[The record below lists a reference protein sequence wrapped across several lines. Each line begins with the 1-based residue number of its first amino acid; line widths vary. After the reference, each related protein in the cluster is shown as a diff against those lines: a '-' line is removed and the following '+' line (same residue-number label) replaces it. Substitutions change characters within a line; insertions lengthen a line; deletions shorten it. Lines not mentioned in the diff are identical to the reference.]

1 MMTLLNPL
9 LAWGMLL
16 GLIPL
21 IIHLLNRRRFRRVE
35 WAPMRYLKLNVERN
49 RRRIE
54 VEQLLLLLLR
64 IALLVL
70 LFFFLARPVLNPT
83 GLEHWLG
90 TGGRSSQIVLIDDS
104 LSMGYAASG
113 GTEGAAFSR
122 AKEVTTALLAAA
134 RPQDRCT
141 LLTTSAPRVPVLH
154 EVEATRR
161 DELSAAVAGLPPTA
175 THAAW
180 TSVLAG
186 VDEAVQSCTYPTRQ
200 LTIVTDLRK
209 AGWERGIA
217 AIAGRWGE
225 QDRRVRVRV
234 VDVGAD
240 DTANVA
246 LCELVPLDR
255 TVLAGAESRWE
266 ATIRN
271 DSSRLLA
278 GLKAVLRVDD
288 RPTEVRLPELPP
300 HETVRLPLSVA
311 FPGPGAHDLSLEIP
325 EDELPGDNRRWVA
338 VPVKDSLLIRL
349 VDGEP
354 SLVPFGSEVDYL
366 AAPLSIGIGAAEAW
380 RVEVVTDQDFLSP
393 RLDPADVLVL
403 ANVAA
408 VTPEQAGRLGPL
420 VKGGMGLMIFTG
432 ARLDV
437 GLYNDLLHRDFRL
450 LPYPMKT
457 LIDEAFRGVI
467 VEPVRPSPIAALLDL
482 KPSALERVA
491 VKQIMAV
498 DEQREPAGERDQVQ
512 VLARWN
518 DPARSPALVERVVG
532 DGRVLLWTTTAD
544 RAGNDWPI
552 EPSFVLAVREA
563 VRGTARPTRFDT
575 TLSAGEPMRRIVRSS
590 QQVANARLNP
600 PGGGEPRA
608 LAVVPQGTSRDER
621 GPAYAIDV
629 PDSRQAGLYRLAW
642 DEGPLGPQQDLYA
655 ANPDPRES
663 ALERITAA
671 DLKTLFEPLEI
682 ELAVARGDPS
692 GMFAATGREVWH
704 ELALGLC
711 GLLIVE
717 SLFAAWVGRSR

>member
-35 WAPMRYLKLNVERN
+35 WAPMRYLKLTIERN

-54 VEQLLLLLLR
+54 IEQLLLLLLR

-90 TGGRSSQIVLIDDS
+90 TGGRSSQVVLIDDS
-104 LSMGYAASG
+104 LSMGYAVSG
-113 GTEGAAFSR
+113 GTEGVAFSR
-122 AKEVTTALLAAA
+122 AKEVATALLAAA

-141 LLTTSAPRVPVLH
+141 LLTTSAPRLPVLH

-161 DELSAAVAGLPPTA
+161 DELAAAVAGLPPTA

-186 VDEAVQSCTYPTRQ
+186 VDEAVRSCTYPTRQ

-209 AGWERGIA
+209 AGWERGITP
-217 AIAGRWGE
+217 IAQRWSQRDTG
-225 QDRRVRVRV
+225 VRVRV

-246 LCELVPLDR
+246 LAELVPGDR

-266 ATIRN
+266 ATIKN

-278 GLKAVLRVDD
+278 GAKAVLRVDD
-288 RPTEVRLPELPP
+288 RPTEVRLPEIPP
-300 HETVRLPLSVA
+300 HETARMPLTVS
-311 FPGPGAHDLSLEIP
+311 FPGPGMHDLSLEIP
-325 EDELPGDNRRWVA
+325 EDELAGDNRRWVA

-354 SLVPFGSEVDYL
+354 SSVPFGSEVDYL
-366 AAPLSIGIGAAEAW
+366 AAPLSIGIGPAEAW
-380 RVEVVTDQDFLSP
+380 RVESVPEQDFLSP

-408 VTPEQAGRLGPL
+408 MTPEQAGRLGPL
-420 VKGGMGLMIFTG
+420 VRGGMGLMIFTG

-437 GLYNDLLHRDFRL
+437 GLYNDLLHRDVRL

-467 VEPVRPSPIAALLDL
+467 VEPVRPSPIEALLEL
-482 KPSALERVA
+482 KPTALERVA

-498 DEQREPAGERDQVQ
+498 DEQGERDRVQ

-532 DGRVLLWTTTAD
+532 DGRVLLWTSTAD

-575 TLSAGEPMRRIVRSS
+575 TLGAGEPMRRIVHSS
-590 QQVANARLNP
+590 QLVANARLSP

-608 LAVVPQGTSRDER
+608 LAVVPLRTSRDDQGQ

-629 PDSRQAGLYRLAW
+629 PDSRQAGLYRIAW
-642 DEGPLGPQQDLYA
+642 DEGPLGTQQDLYA

-663 ALERITAA
+663 ALGRITAA
-671 DLKTLFEPLEI
+671 ELKTLFDPLEI

-704 ELALGLC
+704 ELALGLF
-711 GLLIVE
+711 GLLVVE